1 MQTGWTRTDTKLFT
15 YPEAEEK
22 ELEAAHA
29 MAVWWSPGTGTGTGV
44 EAVCM
49 QQEEGTGDLC

>member
-29 MAVWWSPGTGTGTGV
+29 MDVWWSPGTGTGV
-44 EAVCM
+44 EAVCVD
-49 QQEEGTGDLC
+49 QEEDTGDLC